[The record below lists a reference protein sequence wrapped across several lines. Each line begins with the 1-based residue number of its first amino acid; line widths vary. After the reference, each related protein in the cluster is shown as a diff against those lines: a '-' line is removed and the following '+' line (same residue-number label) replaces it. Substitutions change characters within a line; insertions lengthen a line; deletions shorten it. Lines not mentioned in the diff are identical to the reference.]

1 MCKSFR
7 DNGKNG
13 KQTSNHWGKNSCL
26 GKRYTLAYE
35 RKAIQS
41 HQDKGQHGNIFH
53 SYMPIH
59 QAPTKSILIFWEL
72 NDTEHW

>member
-1 MCKSFR
+1 MAKMA
-7 DNGKNG
+7 NKPVITEE
-13 KQTSNHWGKNSCL
+13 KTIAWE
-26 GKRYTLAYE
+26 KRYTLAYE

-53 SYMPIH
+53 SYMPFH

-72 NDTEHW
+72 NDTLNIDKFE